1 MLVAMDR
8 DVFGR
13 VRPLGR
19 KVGSLMMSAVNGDGG
34 EWNPALLDHL
44 LDRLLSGGLHSLHS
58 VLSVLRSAAAQ
69 PLLLRLREQRE
80 VWCQAVDDAIR
91 KGDKRDLIIGKHA
104 KVGLL
109 NNSPDPQQCL
119 TAAFREM
126 LERVVVEGRKGL
138 LQRCGAARL
147 AEIRPALLAI
157 AEPELTLAATKLLA
171 RPSIKRLRL
180 AARHRLLPN
189 ADLLRP
195 PSP

>member
-1 MLVAMDR
+1 MDR

-34 EWNPALLDHL
+34 GERNPALLDHL

-58 VLSVLRSAAAQ
+58 VLAVLRSAAAQ

-80 VWCQAVDDAIR
+80 VWCRAVDDAVR

-109 NNSPDPQQCL
+109 NNPPDPQQCL
-119 TAAFREM
+119 TAALREM

-138 LQRCGAARL
+138 LQ
-147 AEIRPALLAI
+147 
-157 AEPELTLAATKLLA
+157 K
-171 RPSIKRLRL
+171 
-180 AARHRLLPN
+180 
-189 ADLLRP
+189 
-195 PSP
+195 